1 MGKIHWKRIQGV
13 IIKLTKNKQLDDVLL
28 RDNIKDLFDGYRY
41 ISKTFTEKCIVDK
54 IWMDIVNAI
63 NDSYR

>member
-1 MGKIHWKRIQGV
+1 M
-13 IIKLTKNKQLDDVLL
+13 TKNKQLDDVLL

-41 ISKTFTEKCIVDK
+41 LSKTFTEKCIVDK
-54 IWMDIVNAI
+54 IWMDVVNAI